1 MRVRLPV
8 VAGTFYPRRRAALQ
22 ATVDD
27 LLASTTPSLPDG
39 PVPKA
44 IVGPHAGYRYSG
56 PIAATAYR
64 AIRPRRHDITR
75 VVLAGPSHRTRFDG
89 LAVPTVD
96 AFATPLGDVAI
107 DRSARELAASSTGVV
122 LDDRPHR
129 DEHSLEV
136 HLPLLQRSLGDD
148 WELLPI
154 AVGRATP
161 AMVAD
166 VLTALWGGPE
176 TLVVVSTDLS
186 HYHDYTTANALDR
199 RTADAVVRADVD
211 AIGLTDACGAT
222 PLRGLLEL
230 ARRDAL
236 SIELVDLRNSAD
248 TSGDRDRVVGYGAF
262 VVA

>member
-1 MRVRLPV
+1 MKVRPPA
-8 VAGTFYPRRRAALQ
+8 VAGTFYPRRRAALE
-22 ATVDD
+22 AAVDG
-27 LLASTTPSLPDG
+27 LLASATAPPAGRPTPT
-39 PVPKA
+39 A

-56 PIAATAYR
+56 PIAATAYC
-64 AIRPRRHDITR
+64 AVGPRRGSVTR
-75 VVLAGPSHRTRFDG
+75 VVLAGPSHRIPVDG
-89 LAVPTVD
+89 LAIPTVD
-96 AFATPLGDVAI
+96 AFATPLGEVAI
-107 DRSARELAASSTGVV
+107 DRSARELAATLPGVV
-122 LDDRPHR
+122 LDDRPHH

-161 AMVAD
+161 ATVAD
-166 VLTALWGGPE
+166 VLAAFWGGTE

-186 HYHDYTTANALDR
+186 HYHDYATASALDR

-211 AIGLTDACGAT
+211 AIGLADACGAI

-230 ARRDAL
+230 TRRHDL
-236 SIELVDLRNSAD
+236 DIELVDLRNSGD